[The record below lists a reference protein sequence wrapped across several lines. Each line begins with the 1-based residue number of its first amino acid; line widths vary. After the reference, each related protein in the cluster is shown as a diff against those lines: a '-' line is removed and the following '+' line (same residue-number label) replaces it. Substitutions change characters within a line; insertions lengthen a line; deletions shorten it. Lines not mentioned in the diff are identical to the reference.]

1 MGDIAM
7 GTTQTNGQGRG
18 KLDTVPTRLHH
29 AAYVCRDLEQTRK
42 FYEDILGWPMVAAWR
57 ECDKVFGEDELYYCH
72 LFFQIADGG
81 ALAFFHFANP
91 KQHEKFAHYGPHS
104 PFVHLA
110 LKVADAPGQQE
121 MQRRLEAAGHETMV
135 IDHGYCVS
143 LYVTDPNGLNLE
155 FTVDHPAADK
165 IAAKRSASAHEDLR
179 KWLAGDRS
187 TNNEWRVGAK
197 ADRPHS

>member
-1 MGDIAM
+1 M
-7 GTTQTNGQGRG
+7 GTTPSNGHTTGNPN
-18 KLDTVPTRLHH
+18 TVPVRLHH

-42 FYEDILGWPMVAAWR
+42 FYEDLLGWPMEAAWR

-81 ALAFFHFANP
+81 ALAFFYFANP
-91 KQHEKFAHYGPHS
+91 RHHEKFAHYGPHS

-110 LKVADAPGQQE
+110 LKVADAPGQDE
-121 MQRRLEAAGHETMV
+121 IRRRLQAAGFETAV

-155 FTVDHPAADK
+155 FTVDHPDADK
-165 IAAKRSASAHEDLR
+165 ITATRAASAHEDLR
-179 KWLAGDRS
+179 RWLAGDRG
-187 TNNEWRVGAK
+187 TNNDWRVQAK
-197 ADRPHS
+197 TAAS

>member
-1 MGDIAM
+1 
-7 GTTQTNGQGRG
+7 
-18 KLDTVPTRLHH
+18 
-29 AAYVCRDLEQTRK
+29 
-42 FYEDILGWPMVAAWR
+42 
-57 ECDKVFGEDELYYCH
+57 
-72 LFFQIADGG
+72 
-81 ALAFFHFANP
+81 
-91 KQHEKFAHYGPHS
+91 
-104 PFVHLA
+104 
-110 LKVADAPGQQE
+110 

-165 IAAKRSASAHEDLR
+165 IAAKHSASAHEDLR

>member
-1 MGDIAM
+1 MDSAP
-7 GTTQTNGQGRG
+7 TNGR
-18 KLDTVPTRLHH
+18 KNDTPDTVPIRMHH

-42 FYEDILGWPMVAAWR
+42 FYEDIMGWPMVAAWR

-91 KQHEKFAHYGPHS
+91 RQHEKFADYGPHS

-110 LKVADAPGQQE
+110 LKIADAKS
-121 MQRRLEAAGHETMV
+121 QRELQRKLNAAGLDTIV

-155 FTVDHPAADK
+155 FTVDHPEADK
-165 IAAKRSASAHEDLR
+165 ITAQRSATAHEDLR
-179 KWLAGDRS
+179 KWLAGDRT
-187 TNNEWRVGAK
+187 TNNEWRIQTKLGA
-197 ADRPHS
+197 P

>member
-1 MGDIAM
+1 MDSA
-7 GTTQTNGQGRG
+7 TTNGRQHDAP
-18 KLDTVPTRLHH
+18 DTVPVRLHH

-42 FYEDILGWPMVAAWR
+42 FYEDIMGWPMVAAWR

-81 ALAFFHFANP
+81 ALAFFYFANP
-91 KQHEKFAHYGPHS
+91 RQHEKFAHYGPHS

-110 LKVADAPGQQE
+110 LKMADANGQQE
-121 MQRRLEAAGHETMV
+121 LQRKLNTAGFETIV

-155 FTVDHPAADK
+155 FTVDHPEADK
-165 IAAKRSASAHEDLR
+165 ITAKREATAHDDLR
-179 KWLAGDRS
+179 RWLAGDRS
-187 TNNEWRVGAK
+187 TNNEWRVQAK
-197 ADRPHS
+197 AGDQ

>member
-1 MGDIAM
+1 MS
-7 GTTQTNGQGRG
+7 TTETNGQGRG

-29 AAYVCRDLEQTRK
+29 AAYVCRDLEQTRR

-110 LKVADAPGQQE
+110 LKVDDAAGQQE

-179 KWLAGDRS
+179 
-187 TNNEWRVGAK
+187 
-197 ADRPHS
+197 

>member
-1 MGDIAM
+1 MSI
-7 GTTQTNGQGRG
+7 TQTNGHKSD
-18 KLDTVPTRLHH
+18 KLETVPTRLHH

-57 ECDKVFGEDELYYCH
+57 ECDKVFGEDELHYCH

-91 KQHEKFAHYGPHS
+91 KQHEKFGHYGPHS

-121 MQRRLEAAGHETMV
+121 MQRRLEAAGYPTMV

-143 LYVTDPNGLNLE
+143 LYVTDPNGPHVE
-155 FTVDHPAADK
+155 FTVAHRAANK
-165 IAAKRSASAHEDLR
+165 IAPRRLASAHEDLR
-179 KWLAGDRS
+179 KWLGGARP
-187 TNNEWRVGAK
+187 TNNEGRVGPKSDAPPLLN
-197 ADRPHS
+197 R

>member
-1 MGDIAM
+1 MS
-7 GTTQTNGQGRG
+7 TTQTNGHKGG
-18 KLDTVPTRLHH
+18 KSDTIPTRLHH

-42 FYEDILGWPMVAAWR
+42 FYEDILGWPMAAAWR

-110 LKVADAPGQQE
+110 LKVAEPAGQQE
-121 MQRRLEAAGHETMV
+121 MQRRLNEAGYETMV

-165 IAAKRSASAHEDLR
+165 ISAKRSASAHEDLR
-179 KWLAGDRS
+179 KWLAGDRT
-187 TNNEWRVGAK
+187 TNNEWRVEHK
-197 ADRPHS
+197 ANGPHS

>member
-1 MGDIAM
+1 MDSAR
-7 GTTQTNGQGRG
+7 TNGR
-18 KLDTVPTRLHH
+18 KNDTPNTVPVRLHH

-42 FYEDILGWPMVAAWR
+42 FYEDIMGWPMVAAWR

-81 ALAFFHFANP
+81 ALAFFYFANP
-91 KQHEKFAHYGPHS
+91 RQREKFAHYGPHS

-110 LKVADAPGQQE
+110 LKVADANGQQE
-121 MQRRLEAAGHETMV
+121 LQRKLNAADFETIV

-155 FTVDHPAADK
+155 FTVDHPEADK
-165 IAAKRSASAHEDLR
+165 ITAKRAATAHEDLR
-179 KWLAGDRS
+179 KWLAGDRT
-187 TNNEWRVGAK
+187 TNNEWRVQAK
-197 ADRPHS
+197 AGAQ

>member
-1 MGDIAM
+1 MDKA
-7 GTTQTNGQGRG
+7 QTNGRKNGTP
-18 KLDTVPTRLHH
+18 DTIPLRLHH

-42 FYEDILGWPMVAAWR
+42 FYEDIMGWPMVAAWR

-81 ALAFFHFANP
+81 ALAFFYFANP
-91 KQHEKFAHYGPHS
+91 RQHEKFADYGPHS

-110 LKVADAPGQQE
+110 LKMTDANGQQE
-121 MQRRLEAAGHETMV
+121 LQLKLNAGGFETIV

-155 FTVDHPAADK
+155 FTVDHPESDK
-165 IAAKRSASAHEDLR
+165 ITAKRTASAHEDLR
-179 KWLAGDRS
+179 KWLAGDRT
-187 TNNEWRVGAK
+187 TNNEWRVQAK
-197 ADRPHS
+197 TSPQ

>member
-1 MGDIAM
+1 MSTQPSNGDQRRKS
-7 GTTQTNGQGRG
+7 G
-18 KLDTVPTRLHH
+18 TVPVRLHH

-42 FYEDILGWPMVAAWR
+42 FYEDVLGWPLVAAWR
-57 ECDKVFGEDELYYCH
+57 ECDKVFGENELYYCH

-81 ALAFFHFANP
+81 ALAFFHFADP

-110 LKVADAPGQQE
+110 LKIADADGQRE
-121 MQRRLEAAGHETMV
+121 IERRLQTAGHETMV

-155 FTVDHPAADK
+155 FTVDHAEADK
-165 IAAKRSASAHEDLR
+165 IASKRLASAHKDLEG
-179 KWLAGDRS
+179 WLRGDRS
-187 TNNEWRVGAK
+187 LNNEWRNAGK
-197 ADRPHS
+197 H